1 MVPHQKATGTMSVK
15 LMGDILRGVDLPTN
29 RKFVLLKFADHAD
42 HDGRNAYPSLGR
54 IAHECRLSK
63 RLVRIVV
70 AELVKEKILVIE
82 GNESGGRGKPRNYRV
97 DVEQAKELHPLAPYW
112 GARKP
117 FSVALSDHKKREIG
131 SPFSSEKG
139 ESHDTKEESESTKR
153 GKQDSAKPSRG
164 TVQENRPRGGASS
177 GDQLPL
183 IGDQPGDTL
192 KQRRSGSDPPRR
204 RKQLPEG
211 WEPDVNTLISARKE
225 GFDDEATRREL
236 ARFSDHAREK
246 GRVSRDWNAAFRN
259 WVRKAQDFDAE
270 RGRSVKGNGRD
281 ADGII
286 AAGARVA
293 ARRAD

>member
-15 LMGDILRGVDLPTN
+15 LMGDILQGVDLPTN

-82 GNESGGRGKPRNYRV
+82 ANESGGRGKPRTYRI
-97 DVEQAKELHPLAPYW
+97 DVEQAKELHPLAPYR
-112 GARKP
+112 GDRKT
-117 FSVALSDHKKREIG
+117 FSVALSDHKKGEIG

-153 GKQDSAKPSRG
+153 GKQDSAKPSKG
-164 TVQENRPRGGASS
+164 TVKENRPRGGASS
-177 GDQLPL
+177 SDQLPL
-183 IGDQPGDTL
+183 IGDQPGDTSN
-192 KQRRSGSDPPRR
+192 QHRSGSDPPRR

-211 WEPDVNTLISARKE
+211 WEPDVNTLTACKE
-225 GFDDEATRREL
+225 GFDDEAIGREL

-246 GRVSRDWNAAFRN
+246 DRVSRDWNAAFRN
-259 WVRKAQDFDAE
+259 WLRKAQDFDAE
-270 RGRSVKGNGRD
+270 RGRSVKGNGRE